1 MALKDDL
8 YDMWRTKE
16 GEREGSLLQRQ
27 LLAMKAMQDENVP
40 VMAKPELIADRVYSG
55 FKLGALAGLLAA
67 AGGGALGAVAGVP
80 TLGATL
86 GGYVG
91 LLGGNIKGQAD
102 ANKRFLKK
110 ENFDPKLINLLRFV
124 GPNRGTALT
133 VTNLIPDPGHLSV

>member
-1 MALKDDL
+1 MLFRSIQGELPAAAKALF
-8 YDMWRTKE
+8 
-16 GEREGSLLQRQ
+16 
-27 LLAMKAMQDENVP
+27 ANAPKAAPTPAPAPAPAEEKP
-40 VMAKPELIADRVYSG
+40 KPE
-55 FKLGALAGLLAA
+55 K
-67 AGGGALGAVAGVP
+67 
-80 TLGATL
+80 ATL